1 MGSSSKNIS
10 ANGSLLL
17 LATRCKRAVCDKCA
31 QHKIIILNYSK
42 NKDPHR
48 VCNACKTESDALKK
62 FVDDNKIQF
71 ERDTLS
77 TEWLQQF
84 GLTLDIA
91 KQQYKSE
98 RELKDPSE
106 YNLFKG

>member
-1 MGSSSKNIS
+1 M
-10 ANGSLLL
+10 
-17 LATRCKRAVCDKCA
+17 
-31 QHKIIILNYSK
+31 
-42 NKDPHR
+42 
-48 VCNACKTESDALKK
+48 KK